1 MPQDVLFAIPFEA
14 PVSPHLDQA
23 RIRHLD
29 WVRERDLI
37 RTEAGL
43 REYISWDLPEA
54 VGRTYPHAS
63 ADDQF
68 MLMNWFALAFLFDD
82 DCSRDAS
89 RNEDRESGEG
99 DDGERGHAGHDRH
112 ERRDF
117 DSEAPQRPDRVAE
130 IARELITIPF
140 REPGTA
146 PDLVCPITLAW
157 SEVWAAMSDGTSV
170 TWQNRFAAN
179 WARFL
184 AAHASELRMSR
195 SVPVPDLESYR
206 VMRRNT
212 AGIPHSLDAIER
224 SRRFEVP
231 AQIQAH
237 PLMRRLREAATD
249 TIAYI
254 NDIQSPGRVGR
265 RVAPH
270 NLVVV
275 LRDRLDCTPDVALRE
290 ATRMTYEQLD
300 TFMTLQAYMPQIC
313 GELGLGAAE
322 RTAVEMSVEGMRN
335 WIRGYYDWGLHSGP
349 YTAPYT
355 PPETTSEA
363 GPDTGPEHGVHGY
376 AEDPRGTPSAHIRSR
391 SA

>member
-1 MPQDVLFAIPFEA
+1 MPQDVLFSIPFEA
-14 PVSPHLDQA
+14 PISPYLDHA
-23 RIRHLD
+23 RSRHLA
-29 WVRERDLI
+29 WVRERGLI
-37 RTEAGL
+37 RTEDGM
-43 REYISWDLPEA
+43 REYIAWDLPEA

-68 MLMNWFALAFLFDD
+68 LLMNWFALAFLFDD
-82 DCSRDAS
+82 DCDTGPGTEAYSRTDAKPS
-89 RNEDRESGEG
+89 P
-99 DDGERGHAGHDRH
+99 AGAAVLRPRSP
-112 ERRDF
+112 E
-117 DSEAPQRPDRVAE
+117 RPDRVAE

-140 REPGTA
+140 REPGTP
-146 PDLVCPITLAW
+146 PDLVSPITLAW
-157 SEVWAAMSDGTSV
+157 SEVWASMSEGTSV

-184 AAHASELRMSR
+184 AAHASEMRMSESR
-195 SVPVPDLESYR
+195 AVPDLDSYR

-231 AQIQAH
+231 PQIQAH

-254 NDIQSPGRVGR
+254 NDIQSPGRRGR
-265 RVAPH
+265 RVASH
-270 NLVVV
+270 NLVAV
-275 LRDRLDCTPDVALRE
+275 LRDRLDCSYDVALRE

-313 GELGLGAAE
+313 GELGLGTAD
-322 RTAVEMSVEGMRN
+322 RIAVEMSVEGMRN

-349 YTAPYT
+349 YAVPDVLPDEPMHGRAEESVDPTTAPL
-355 PPETTSEA
+355 
-363 GPDTGPEHGVHGY
+363 
-376 AEDPRGTPSAHIRSR
+376 RSR
-391 SA
+391 TA

>member
-1 MPQDVLFAIPFEA
+1 MPQDVLFSIPFEA
-14 PVSPHLDQA
+14 PISPYLDQA
-23 RIRHLD
+23 RSRHLD
-29 WVRERDLI
+29 WVRARGLI
-37 RTEAGL
+37 RTDAGL
-43 REYISWDLPEA
+43 RQYTSWDLPEA

-63 ADDQF
+63 ADDQY
-68 MLMNWFALAFLFDD
+68 MLMNWFSLAFLIDD
-82 DCSRDAS
+82 DCD
-89 RNEDRESGEG
+89 DDG
-99 DDGERGHAGHDRH
+99 DDDPDA
-112 ERRDF
+112 
-117 DSEAPQRPDRVAE
+117 APERPDRVAE

-140 REPGTA
+140 REPGTP
-146 PDLVCPITLAW
+146 PDLVSPITLAW
-157 SEVWAAMSDGTSV
+157 SEVWASMSDGTSV

-184 AAHASELRMSR
+184 ASHASELRLSA
-195 SVPVPDLESYR
+195 SPTVPALDSYR

-254 NDIQSPGRVGR
+254 NDIQSPGRQGR
-265 RVAPH
+265 RVASH

-275 LRDRLDCTPDVALRE
+275 LRARLDCSYDTALRE

-313 GELGLGAAE
+313 GELGLGTTE

-335 WIRGYYDWGLHSGP
+335 WIRGYYDWGLRSGP
-349 YTAPYT
+349 YTAPDA
-355 PPETTSEA
+355 PPDEPA
-363 GPDTGPEHGVHGY
+363 HGY
-376 AEDPRGTPSAHIRSR
+376 AEDAQHPATVHLRTR
-391 SA
+391 